1 MLQTGINRDCS
12 RDPSVQ
18 LLLFFTAE
26 AAEEDSLPP
35 PSSSS
40 LFSPVE
46 AEAEY
51 PTLARRLALL
61 LLPAS
66 VSLLLL
72 LFLPLPLLL
81 RSRKRLRELS
91 GREGRV
97 VGGPGDVFRREHRNE
112 AETTVDRFLFFT
124 SLFFS
129 LCAFSLEQRG
139 EEGARLLTASCLA
152 LSISLRSQQQQQQQ
166 QQQQRHHGTLWRRSL
181 DVCGLVVV
189 VVERRCDR
197 PHCRVPAPGCR
208 GQGRPG
214 KRGDIFLV
222 LRLCIPVVSFEGDKE
237 RERERANRRER
248 EREER
253 KRKARMVIFFSI
265 DGLSTFVSPFSLDST
280 SSPCP
285 LCPSILSTHRTRRV
299 CLTREVRSGGR
310 ADFRAG
316 KKEEEN
322 SKTAASPFF
331 SSSFLSFNLH
341 LSLPPLAS
349 FGTAPSFAPSSIT
362 SSSANPFSAAS
373 STATAQSDFAR
384 RAAAVGA
391 GIHTTSERLKALG
404 VCR

>member
-1 MLQTGINRDCS
+1 VLQTGINRDCS

-35 PSSSS
+35 PSSS

-152 LSISLRSQQQQQQQ
+152 LSISLRSQKQQQ

-248 EREER
+248 ERSER
-253 KRKARMVIFFSI
+253 ERREWSSFFQSMAFPL
-265 DGLSTFVSPFSLDST
+265 LSHLFPST
-280 SSPCP
+280 PLPLRVPCFPQSSP
-285 LCPSILSTHRTRRV
+285 
-299 CLTREVRSGGR
+299 LTEPGEC
-310 ADFRAG
+310 A
-316 KKEEEN
+316 
-322 SKTAASPFF
+322 
-331 SSSFLSFNLH
+331 
-341 LSLPPLAS
+341 
-349 FGTAPSFAPSSIT
+349 
-362 SSSANPFSAAS
+362 
-373 STATAQSDFAR
+373 
-384 RAAAVGA
+384 
-391 GIHTTSERLKALG
+391 
-404 VCR
+404 